1 MVSIICKSRLQKL
14 QRQYAGSS
22 SVFLQ
27 TETLVETERQCY
39 YANGFSNCSSTPS
52 EISFHGLP
60 SKCNNALVSGNRSL
74 LSSQLIVLLFL
85 RNSYMQKDSLPN
97 IFSPVFSW
105 TFRKFLQHINKK
117 FWKFLES
124 SQKKY
129 PGRNFI
135 LVKLQA
141 FTEVATRGVL

>member
-60 SKCNNALVSGNRSL
+60 SKSNNALVSGNRSL

-85 RNSYMQKDSLPN
+85 RSSYMHKDSLPN
-97 IFSPVFSW
+97 IFPPVFSW
-105 TFRKFLQHINKK
+105 TFRKFLQKK
-117 FWKFLES
+117 V
-124 SQKKY
+124 QKKVWKVF
-129 PGRNFI
+129 R
-135 LVKLQA
+135 K
-141 FTEVATRGVL
+141 FTKKNTRGEILF